1 MRRIL
6 ITGGSGLLGGNWAL
20 ARAGIDEVVL
30 GLNKRSINLSP
41 ATTVDIALDNKE
53 LLARQLD
60 EIKPDF
66 VVHAAAIT
74 SVEAC
79 ENNPEAAY
87 AINAGYAGLM
97 AGLCSEANIGFVQIS
112 TDHLFDGRQPLLDEQ
127 ASTCPLN
134 AYGRSKASAENL
146 VLEAHPS
153 ALIVRVNF
161 FCWGPQYRSS
171 FSDWI
176 VNALQNGSPVTLYD
190 NVFFTPLYAGQ
201 IIDICHQLVDG
212 GATGIYHLSSSDRIS
227 KFDFGMRLARVFD
240 LDLSLIARGTYS
252 DDEVARPLDMS
263 LDNRKVRDRLNIV
276 SLPID
281 ASIAMLKEQEYIK
294 LLLSEIDR

>member
-1 MRRIL
+1 M
-6 ITGGSGLLGGNWAL
+6 LGVNWAL

-41 ATTVDIALDNKE
+41 ATTVDIALDNKK
-53 LLARQLD
+53 LVAQQLD

-79 ENNPEAAY
+79 ENNPETAY

-97 AGLCSEANIGFVQIS
+97 AACAVRRILGFCRSQQIISLMAASRYSMSRHQLAHS
-112 TDHLFDGRQPLLDEQ
+112 TLMAGESL
-127 ASTCPLN
+127 
-134 AYGRSKASAENL
+134 AENL

-161 FCWGPQYRSS
+161 FCWGPEYRSS

-176 VNALQNGSPVTLYD
+176 VNAPQNGSPVTLYD
-190 NVFFTPLYAGQ
+190 NVFFTPLTPDKSLISVISLSMAGQ
-201 IIDICHQLVDG
+201 PGFTIFHQ
-212 GATGIYHLSSSDRIS
+212 ATGSANLIS
-227 KFDFGMRLARVFD
+227 GCDWRA
-240 LDLSLIARGTYS
+240 SLI
-252 DDEVARPLDMS
+252 
-263 LDNRKVRDRLNIV
+263 
-276 SLPID
+276 
-281 ASIAMLKEQEYIK
+281 
-294 LLLSEIDR
+294 